1 MDKTAGVHGQKRG
14 RMCIAQVLVQEG
26 HNQLLF
32 RTAVQIA
39 GNSIVLL
46 TQSPMS
52 LLQEAGARA
61 VRNQLLGLLSVV
73 FGRLRQKHLF
83 ELLLIKLARILAH
96 FDQHLD

>member
-1 MDKTAGVHGQKRG
+1 
-14 RMCIAQVLVQEG
+14 MCVAQIFVQES

-39 GNSIVLL
+39 GNAIVLL

-52 LLQEAGARA
+52 LLQEAGART
-61 VRNQLLGLLSVV
+61 VRDQLLGLLSVV
-73 FGRLRQKHLF
+73 FGCLCQKHLF
-83 ELLLIKLARILAH
+83 ELLLIKLARILAY